1 MSPGDMTEVE
11 RSFFDKMRRLRESIN
26 EGEMVAR
33 DMFNSDIWDAEDI
46 QDVKEAFSNAKD
58 IICEIMSAFD

>member
-33 DMFNSDIWDAEDI
+33 DMFNSDIWDAEDPG
-46 QDVKEAFSNAKD
+46 
-58 IICEIMSAFD
+58 CEGSLLQRQGHHL